1 MKLLDLK
8 YILNDDITF
17 SVSGIKRTILMMA
30 LGALAVLLVAGLTF
44 EGEYLTFLSFEWLM
58 EYIGLLNK
66 NWLNGH
72 HGLFLHE
79 IQVVFLVTFI
89 FEMFYLMSRYMRD
102 WKL

>member
-8 YILNDDITF
+8 YILNNDTSF
-17 SVSGIKRTILMMA
+17 SVAGIKRTVLMVA
-30 LGALAVLLVAGLTF
+30 LGALALLLVASLTF

-66 NWLNGH
+66 NWLSGH

-79 IQVVFLVTFI
+79 LQIVFLVTFI
-89 FEMFYLMSRYMRD
+89 FELFYFMSRYMRD

>member
-17 SVSGIKRTILMMA
+17 SVRGIKKTILMVA
-30 LGALAVLLVAGLTF
+30 LGALAVLLVASLTF

-58 EYIGLLNK
+58 EYIGLLNQ
-66 NWLNGH
+66 NWLSSH

-79 IQVVFLVTFI
+79 LQIVFLVTFI
-89 FEMFYLMSRYMRD
+89 FEIFYLMSRYMRD